1 MAVVHSLM
9 TGTVASKLAPARLT
23 LTSEFQL
30 LVNSRSI
37 AVPRGVQRLL
47 AFLAISGRPIARSRV
62 AGQLWLDVPEW
73 RALGNLRTALWR
85 LRRVP
90 CRVVR
95 AMDERLSLDPKVQVD
110 VVELTELS
118 SQMLT
123 GPDGAALARLP
134 QLVAAGE
141 ILPGWEDEWLVVER
155 ERFRERRIQALE
167 RACEILME
175 RGDPAGAAQA
185 GLAAIEAEPFRETAR
200 RLLIRVHLREGN
212 HAAAL
217 RTYLAYRSLVEN
229 ELGIEPSDLMEE
241 LVADVRSHARSRPRG
256 DAGVIRG

>member
-1 MAVVHSLM
+1 VAIVHSPM
-9 TGTVASKLAPARLT
+9 TGALTSKVAPAPARLS

-30 LVNSRSI
+30 ILNSRSI

-47 AFLAISGRPIARSRV
+47 AFLAMAGRPIARSRV

-90 CRVVR
+90 GRVVR

-110 VVELTELS
+110 VAELTELS
-118 SQMLT
+118 GQILA
-123 GPDGAALARLP
+123 GPDASALARLP
-134 QLVAAGE
+134 LLVAAGE

-155 ERFRERRIQALE
+155 ERFRELRIQALE
-167 RACEILME
+167 RACEALTAL
-175 RGDPAGAAQA
+175 GDTSGAAQA

-200 RLLIRVHLREGN
+200 RLLIRVYLREGN
-212 HAAAL
+212 RAAAL
-217 RTYLAYRSLVEN
+217 RAYLAYRNLVEA
-229 ELGIEPSDLMEE
+229 ELGIEPSELMEE
-241 LVADVRSHARSRPRG
+241 LVADVRSPLLKPRV
-256 DAGVIRG
+256 AGTH